1 MDKKITVV
9 IGIKSY
15 EAPKASMTGLELK
28 ELGGGPL
35 DYWLIQVVKSPD
47 EMAGGDDK
55 QIQDTEPVDL
65 KSGMRF
71 RIVNPAT
78 FGFCYVTSTIRS

>member
-1 MDKKITVV
+1 MAKKIT
-9 IGIKSY
+9 ILINQAPH
-15 EAPKASMTGLELK
+15 EAPESSMTGNEIK

-35 DYWLIQVVKSPD
+35 DYWLIQVVKDPD
-47 EMAGGDDK
+47 EVAGGDDK
-55 QIQDTEPVDL
+55 QIQDEEVVDL

-78 FGFCYVTSTIRS
+78 FGDL